1 MSSSRQGNLIKPSY
15 RTSMYGKYSIIAGV
29 VDSWNK
35 IQKQLKNTLLKYL
48 FLNNIK
54 TVISSFYLK
63 SY

>member
-1 MSSSRQGNLIKPSY
+1 
-15 RTSMYGKYSIIAGV
+15 MYGKYSIIAGV

-54 TVISSFYLK
+54 TVITSFYLK